1 MQSIIIPGFLGSF
14 TMETILAIAFG
25 HNSDEKVSESDNLM
39 KAVKSLSQQIEEG
52 RITSFATLIMLIS
65 KPLSHFFCSD
75 YLVLKE
81 GEDQRSQ
88 SLYGTMVIPL
98 AQGEALVQQLSFSIV
113 PLTEVTRFNL

>member
-1 MQSIIIPGFLGSF
+1 
-14 TMETILAIAFG
+14 
-25 HNSDEKVSESDNLM
+25 M
-39 KAVKSLSQQIEEG
+39 KAVKSLSQKIEEG

-98 AQGEALVQQLSFSIV
+98 AQGEALVQQLSFFYCSADRGHKIE
-113 PLTEVTRFNL
+113 LIQSMTSKKK